1 MRDIL
6 KKLVNGEITINEAE
20 NKLKITQVQEL
31 GDNIKFDISRENR
44 WL

>member
-31 GDNIKFDISRENR
+31 GDNIKFDISLFFNC
-44 WL
+44 